1 MRLIGSV
8 CNGSG
13 AHNEDHWGYA
23 GSSQE
28 VSAAWVLDGVTGIN
42 EAKLFDASSDARWLV
57 LKASA
62 RLQDLAADEMP
73 LTTLLAELVHGL
85 CDDVR
90 EALGGESFPPGHD
103 PPAACL
109 MLVKRYGDGW
119 QMLQLGDS
127 SLLWRRKGHE
137 ALAAVVPDK
146 TADYTLAKLAAQARR
161 DGVTDI
167 KALLASFR
175 ARFHGERLKRNQ
187 PGGYSILEA
196 DPAAVTLAQVSAM
209 GAPSRILLCT
219 DGYYRAVD
227 HYGLHDDAGLLDAS
241 CRPEGAAQVLAA
253 IRAAES
259 LDSQCERYP
268 RFKPSDDAT
277 AVALG

>member
-1 MRLIGSV
+1 MKLIGAV
-8 CNGSG
+8 CDGSG
-13 AHNEDHWGYA
+13 AHNEDHCGFA
-23 GSSQE
+23 GSPQD
-28 VSAAWVLDGVTGIN
+28 VRAAWVLDGVTGIN
-42 EAKLFDASSDARWLV
+42 EAKLFDTSSDARWLA

-62 RLQDLAADEMP
+62 RLQRLAADEIP
-73 LTTLLAELVHGL
+73 LKTLLAELVHGL

-109 MLVKRYGDGW
+109 MLVKRYADGW

-127 SLLWRRKGHE
+127 SLLWRRQGQNG
-137 ALAAVVPDK
+137 LGAVVPDK
-146 TADYTLAKLAAQARR
+146 PADSALANLAAQARR
-161 DGVTDI
+161 DGITDI

-175 ARFHGERLKRNQ
+175 ARFHGERQKRNQ

-196 DPAAVTLAQVSAM
+196 DPAALMLAQVGDM
-209 GAPSRILLCT
+209 GSPSQILLCT

-227 HYGLHDDAGLLDAS
+227 HYALHDDAGLLDAS
-241 CRPEGAAQVLAA
+241 CHPEGTAQVLAA
-253 IRAAES
+253 IRAAEA
-259 LDSQCERYP
+259 LDLQCERFP

>member
-1 MRLIGSV
+1 LIGSV

-23 GSSQE
+23 GSTE
-28 VSAAWVLDGVTGIN
+28 DVSVAWVLDGVTGIN
-42 EAKLFDASSDARWLV
+42 ETKLFDASSDARWLV

-62 RLQDLAADEMP
+62 RLQSLAADEVP
-73 LTTLLAELVHGL
+73 LKTLLAELVHGL

-90 EALGGESFPPGHD
+90 EALGGEGFPPGHD

-109 MLVKRYGDGW
+109 MLVKLYGDGW

-127 SLLWRRKGHE
+127 SLLWRRRGDGG
-137 ALAAVVPDK
+137 LGSVVPDK
-146 TADYTLAKLAAQARR
+146 TTDYTLANLAAQARR
-161 DGVTDI
+161 DGITDI

-175 ARFHGERLKRNQ
+175 ARFHGERQKRNQ

-196 DPAAVTLAQVSAM
+196 NPAAVTLAQVSAM
-209 GAPSRILLCT
+209 GTPAQILLCT

-241 CRPEGAAQVLAA
+241 CRPEGAVQVLAA
-253 IRAAES
+253 IRAAEA
-259 LDSQCERYP
+259 LDPQCERFP
-268 RFKPSDDAT
+268 RFKPADDAT
-277 AVALG
+277 AVVLG